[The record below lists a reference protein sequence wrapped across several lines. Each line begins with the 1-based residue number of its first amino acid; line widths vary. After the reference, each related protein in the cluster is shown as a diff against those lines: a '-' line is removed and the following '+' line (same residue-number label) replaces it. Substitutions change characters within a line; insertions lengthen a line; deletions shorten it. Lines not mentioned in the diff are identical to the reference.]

1 MNLEQL
7 ECVVEVAKTGT
18 LTGAARNLHIT
29 LSAVSQ
35 SISALETELGVVL
48 FKRSR
53 AGSEPTPEGQRIV
66 RLAFEIA
73 GKVQELRNEAAG
85 FSRDQAGELKLA
97 TSPGSLSLA
106 VDAVIGFKKEYPRI
120 SVEIVETGT
129 AEIEDDIRHNRAD
142 IGLTVLH
149 EERSGPI
156 PGLVF
161 GKLTEAK
168 MVVAVSRRSPLAH
181 GKTVKPRE
189 LAGLPLVLYK
199 DETVKAC
206 MERIR
211 AACGPITILFSTNNT
226 EAIRKSVQEGI
237 AGTVGLDF
245 TVAGQQACMQEE
257 IVTLPLELPDPE
269 PIYLGWLRSEEKPFS
284 NAARLF
290 IDKLKD
296 ALEALRPPF

>member
-53 AGSEPTPEGQRIV
+53 TGSEPTPEGQRIV

-85 FSRDQAGELKLA
+85 LSRDQAGELKLA
-97 TSPGSLSLA
+97 TIPGPLSLA

-149 EERSGPI
+149 EEKSPSR
-156 PGLVF
+156 GLVF
-161 GKLTEAK
+161 GKLMDAK
-168 MVVAVSRRSPLAH
+168 MVVAVSRQSPLAH
-181 GKTVKPRE
+181 GKTVKPQE

-199 DETVKAC
+199 DETVKAY
-206 MERIR
+206 MERIC
-211 AACGPITILFSTNNT
+211 AAYGPIAVLFSTNNT
-226 EAIRKSVQEGI
+226 EAIRKSVKEGI

-245 TVAGQQACMQEE
+245 SFAGLQAYMREE

-269 PIYLGWLRSEEKPFS
+269 PIYLGWLRSEEKAFS

-290 IDKLKD
+290 IGKLKD
-296 ALEALRPPF
+296 ALEALRPPI